1 MKNHNWDWTPNIIAQ
16 WDAQMFNND
25 SNDLILDFKINIDN
39 HFKINYNSASVN
51 FTLLLE
57 NLTFDL
63 T

>member
-1 MKNHNWDWTPNIIAQ
+1 
-16 WDAQMFNND
+16 MFNND